1 MRRQLAAMPNELY
14 LVRLIHAVTK
24 SCCPGERLWTASL
37 LTHGATVRFLRAR
50 NREGF
55 DVYLYPYADRGNSG
69 YILVDLDGPQP
80 QILPTMRAQGHE
92 PCVLVQTSPG
102 HLQAWIRVSTEP
114 LHPVVASAIGRH
126 LARTYGG
133 DPASTDWRHL
143 GRLAG
148 FTNQKPQRRMDGYA
162 PWVKLLHA
170 KVGLA
175 THGASLV
182 EAAVPQL
189 PHPILAASASDHA
202 TGLEAPDPFLT
213 VSAATAIYR
222 AWLQRLRIPQRFP
235 LPDWSIA
242 DLWIAKEL
250 LACGTPMLKSTPSS
264 SSVVRAFPAAT
275 LIPTITCAAHWH
287 APCGNSRLLLFRR
300 ALRLHAV
307 GTRSW
312 STPLISLSRDP
323 LCAPC
328 VDRTSFAIP
337 IHHRRVEK
345 NQLMTPSLGSTCWHI
360 LHRVR
365 TPPADSNP
373 VPNAAVSGCRSSPG
387 SARWSSALPPD
398 PGIPGDILLHT

>member
-24 SCCPGERLWTASL
+24 SCGPGERLWTASL

-50 NREGF
+50 NRDGF

-80 QILPTMRAQGHE
+80 QIIPTLRAQGHE
-92 PCVLVQTSPG
+92 PCVVVQTSPG

-114 LHPVVASAIGRH
+114 LHPAVASAIGRH

-162 PWVKLLHA
+162 PWVILLHA

-189 PHPILAASASDHA
+189 PHPCPHRILAASASDHA
-202 TGLEAPDPFLT
+202 AGLEAPDPFLT

-235 LPDWSIA
+235 QPDWSIA

-250 LACGTPMLKSTPSS
+250 LACGTPYAQVQTILQLGSPRFPRRHSHPDDYLRRTLARAMRELAAPPFPARASLPRRGYAELVDATHL
-264 SSVVRAFPAAT
+264 AFP
-275 LIPTITCAAHWH
+275 
-287 APCGNSRLLLFRR
+287 
-300 ALRLHAV
+300 
-307 GTRSW
+307 
-312 STPLISLSRDP
+312 
-323 LCAPC
+323 
-328 VDRTSFAIP
+328 
-337 IHHRRVEK
+337 
-345 NQLMTPSLGSTCWHI
+345 
-360 LHRVR
+360 
-365 TPPADSNP
+365 
-373 VPNAAVSGCRSSPG
+373 
-387 SARWSSALPPD
+387 
-398 PGIPGDILLHT
+398 